1 MFFDIAIV
9 NSNHQI
15 EKKKVCK
22 YEIHMDIASN
32 IYSAYKELFNEYK
45 IEYVGVGV
53 SNNIEYKDDI
63 IYSIKSMRI
72 NRYNLKTSLY
82 KLFKKD
88 ICILNETDLAAISYS
103 VDNNSNALLYVL
115 VDSKISNSFVVDSD
129 VIYLEDDINLSKS
142 DKADL
147 YSEDT
152 FKRECLNNDLDDE
165 YVPMYL
171 FSTNK
176 TCKKI
181 VEKWCKILSEEINRV
196 IKELPVE
203 EIAFSGYMGEYYED
217 FKEYMNLPKKIK
229 CGASNKHR
237 ENTLRGV
244 SHLMFKDN

>member
-1 MFFDIAIV
+1 M
-9 NSNHQI
+9 
-15 EKKKVCK
+15 
-22 YEIHMDIASN
+22 
-32 IYSAYKELFNEYK
+32 L
-45 IEYVGVGV
+45 
-53 SNNIEYKDDI
+53 
-63 IYSIKSMRI
+63 
-72 NRYNLKTSLY
+72 
-82 KLFKKD
+82 
-88 ICILNETDLAAISYS
+88 
-103 VDNNSNALLYVL
+103 
-115 VDSKISNSFVVDSD
+115 
-129 VIYLEDDINLSKS
+129 NLSKS

-152 FKRECLNNDLDDE
+152 FKRECLSNDLDDE

-229 CGASNKHR
+229 CEASNKHR

>member
-9 NSNHQI
+9 DSNHQI
-15 EKKKVCK
+15 VKKKVCK
-22 YEIHMDIASN
+22 YKVHMDIANN
-32 IYSAYKELFNEYK
+32 IYSAYKELFGSYK

-53 SNNIEYKDDI
+53 SNNIDFKDDI
-63 IYSIKSMRI
+63 IHSIKSMKI
-72 NRYNLKTSLY
+72 NRYNLRLSLY
-82 KLFKKD
+82 KLFKID
-88 ICILNETDLAAISYS
+88 IFILTETDLAAITYS
-103 VDNNSNALLYVL
+103 VDNNSKALLYVL
-115 VDSKISNSFVVDSD
+115 IDSKVSNSFIVSNSIVSLD
-129 VIYLEDDINLSKS
+129 DDINLSKS
-142 DKADL
+142 DKVDL

-152 FKRECLNNDLDDE
+152 FKKECLNNDLDDE

-203 EIAFSGYMGEYYED
+203 EITFSGYMGEYFED
-217 FKEYMNLPKKIK
+217 FKEYVNLPKKIK